1 MIVAMSRVLVLGP
14 KRLLGSVVDE
24 IQRLGILHIDRI
36 EAEEAALAP
45 LTLGEE
51 EGKEQAALERLLAR
65 VDGLLSLLPPVGHA
79 VPAREIGSLGLE
91 DLQQLLDRVEAEA
104 RDLTRRRLE
113 AEEELELIAAYEG
126 AVRVLSPLLDALSGS
141 RHLESVG
148 FILKGRDLGVLTALR
163 NELVKATEG
172 RVEIQSRFVEE
183 DKLGVVVAF
192 HRRDAEAVRSLLGR
206 AGISELRLPARFSSV
221 PAQEAIQIMERRKVE
236 LPQVIQEAKEGLRR
250 LAEEHRGVLLAARAL
265 VQDRLAQLR
274 VLPSFAQS
282 RFTFLIHGWAPS
294 HLLPRLRAALGKAFG
309 SEIVVYDEPAGEED
323 AEEVPV
329 LLDNPSFIRPFQRLL
344 ALFRP
349 PRYGFWDPSPVFAI
363 TFPIFIGLVI
373 GDVGYGLLV
382 FLLGWWLR
390 NRARTGGSLDIGF
403 LNLHLPAHL
412 VGDVSFLVR
421 VCAVWIVAFGV
432 VYGELFGNLPELL
445 FHYRPLFNRVE
456 ETTTYFLFII
466 LVGVVMIYLGL
477 VIHLVLA
484 VRHRHVTGI
493 FESLTMILG
502 VTALL
507 LVLGTMGGMLPQSM
521 MRPGLLAGLAT
532 LVVAGLSRKAG
543 SMMWILESF
552 TSFGHIL
559 SHARLLAFGLAAALL
574 ANTAN
579 QLGQRAGALGV
590 ITGVFIAAVFHTIF
604 FVLTIFGHVIQP
616 ARLHWVEFLTKFKY
630 HEETGR
636 PYQPFH
642 KVGGD

>member
-1 MIVAMSRVLVLGP
+1 RVLVLGP
-14 KRLLGSVVDE
+14 KRLLGVVVDE

-36 EAEEAALAP
+36 EAEEVALTP
-45 LTLGEE
+45 LALGEE

-65 VDGLLSLLPPVGHA
+65 VEGLLSLLPPVGHTA
-79 VPAREIGSLGLE
+79 PAREIGGLGME
-91 DLQQLLDRVEAEA
+91 DLSQLLDKVEGEA
-104 RDLTRRRLE
+104 RDFTRRRLE

-126 AVRVLSPLLDALSGS
+126 AVRVLSPLLDTLSGS

-163 NELVKATEG
+163 NELVKVTEG
-172 RVEIQSRFVEE
+172 RVEVQSRFVEE

-192 HRRDAEAVRSLLGR
+192 HRRDAEAVRSLLGKM
-206 AGISELRLPARFSSV
+206 GISELRLPARFANV
-221 PAQEAIQIMERRKVE
+221 PAQEAIEIMERRKGE
-236 LPQVIQEAKEGLRR
+236 LPQVIQEAQEGLRR
-250 LAEEHRGVLLAARAL
+250 LAEEYRGMLLAARAL
-265 VQDRLAQLR
+265 IQDRLAQLR
-274 VLPSFAQS
+274 VLPNFAQT

-309 SEIVVYDEPAGEED
+309 SDLVIYDEPAGEEE

-329 LLDNPSFIRPFQRLL
+329 LLDNPPFIRPFQRLL

-363 TFPIFIGLVI
+363 TFPVFIGLVI

-390 NRARTGGSLDIGF
+390 NRARAGVPLDIGF
-403 LNLHLPAHL
+403 LNLHLPAQL
-412 VGDVSFLVR
+412 VGDISFLVR
-421 VCAVWIVAFGV
+421 TCAVWIIAFGA

-445 FHYRPLFNRVE
+445 FHYRPFFNRVE
-456 ETTTYFLFII
+456 ETTTYFLLII

-477 VIHLVLA
+477 VIHLFLA
-484 VRHRHVTGI
+484 IRHRHTTGI

-507 LVLGTMGGMLPQSM
+507 LVLGTMGGMLPPSM

-579 QLGQRAGALGV
+579 QLGQRAGALGA

-642 KVGGD
+642 KVGGE